1 MAKRRNAAER
11 EQESE
16 TKHMQDLFAAGL
28 IEAGEGVISFGNDSL
43 TTTADLRGDG
53 FITCKI
59 GGKCR
64 AFKSPSN
71 FVFAVR
77 EELHP
82 GAFNLVNPGVEQL
95 MYKRTLLK
103 DLGIK
108 LEKCGQPNLE
118 GDDAVIQL
126 SSDGDLE
133 SEEDFSFGLLPRP
146 EKGEETDGRGVCLQE
161 WSGHR

>member
-1 MAKRRNAAER
+1 MISA
-11 EQESE
+11 SDM
-16 TKHMQDLFAAGL
+16 TSL
-28 IEAGEGVISFGNDSL
+28 IQL
-43 TTTADLRGDG
+43 Q
-53 FITCKI
+53 I

-118 GDDAVIQL
+118 GEHCTSL
-126 SSDGDLE
+126 NRSSIHANGN
-133 SEEDFSFGLLPRP
+133 
-146 EKGEETDGRGVCLQE
+146 
-161 WSGHR
+161 